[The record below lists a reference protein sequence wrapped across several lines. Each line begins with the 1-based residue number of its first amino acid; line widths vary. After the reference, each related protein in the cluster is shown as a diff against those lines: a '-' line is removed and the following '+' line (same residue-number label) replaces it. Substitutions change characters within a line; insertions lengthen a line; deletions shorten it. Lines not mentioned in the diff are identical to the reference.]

1 MLASGDLGGIF
12 TLFFRKEHHS
22 PSTSRVGNPALTTM
36 SQSILQKHYSEKV
49 VPELMKKFGYKNLHQ
64 VPAVKKIVLNSGFTA
79 TADKNHVQYVS
90 DEISKIAGQRPVTTK
105 AKLSISNFKLREG
118 QPIGCKVTL
127 RGAAMYD
134 FLVRLINVAL
144 PCIRDFRGV
153 PTRLDGQGNY
163 TMGVGDHT
171 IFPEVSAEG
180 NTATIGM
187 DICINTSALSDDEG
201 RELLKLFGMPFRKTS
216 AELESEEAA
225 AATAKTAAAK

>member
-1 MLASGDLGGIF
+1 
-12 TLFFRKEHHS
+12 
-22 PSTSRVGNPALTTM
+22 M
-36 SQSILQKHYSEKV
+36 SQSILQKHYKESI
-49 VPELMKKFGYKNLHQ
+49 VPELMKKFGYKNPHQ
-64 VPAVKKIVLNSGFTA
+64 VPAIKKIVLNSGFSA

-90 DEISKIAGQRPVTTK
+90 DEIAKISGQRPVTTK

-163 TMGVGDHT
+163 TLGVGDHT

-187 DICINTSALSDDEG
+187 DVCINTSALTDDEG
-201 RELLKLFGMPFRKTS
+201 RELLKLFGVPFRKTS
-216 AELESEEAA
+216 AELAAEEEAA
-225 AATAKTAAAK
+225 AATAQA

>member
-1 MLASGDLGGIF
+1 
-12 TLFFRKEHHS
+12 
-22 PSTSRVGNPALTTM
+22 M
-36 SQSILQKHYSEKV
+36 SQSILQKHYTEKV
-49 VPELMKKFGYKNLHQ
+49 VPALMEKFGYKNPHQ
-64 VPAVKKIVLNSGFTA
+64 VPAIKKIVLNSGFSA
-79 TADKNHVQYVS
+79 TADKNHVQYVN
-90 DEISKIAGQRPVTTK
+90 DEIAKISGQSPVTTK

-134 FLVRLINVAL
+134 FLVRLINIAL

-163 TMGVGDHT
+163 TLGVSDHT

-180 NTATIGM
+180 TNATIGM
-187 DICINTSALSDDEG
+187 DVCINTSALTDEEG

-216 AELESEEAA
+216 AELEAEEAA
-225 AATAKTAAAK
+225 AATANA